1 MSRSELEKELEL
13 DVESAVEDAVTAVT
27 PDRADVENNEREDTS
42 QPNESS
48 TSTTSTTTSKSGPE
62 PTLIPTTS
70 TDNHAK
76 PQPNSGSMKA
86 ELAARTCTTDENIFF
101 LKTSK
106 TGSQTLM
113 AIMQRFGIRHN
124 STFFIGESMNG
135 AMSQVHVPISGVK
148 DCWIGKHLN
157 MKFNIST
164 QHLKYDKNLIDS
176 VMQPGYKRISI
187 IREPTSNFISS
198 YRYYQYLMTPI
209 WMPMGYRTEK
219 KNPPTDIL
227 YKEMETMLES
237 TETAHRIINQI
248 NPAAFAR
255 LGTYRSE
262 LLYFGYFI
270 DEVSYCLLII
280 VKFTFFQMGHEWH
293 SYDEKLPDTI
303 VLKWMEQLENEF
315 DLILIMEHYDISLA
329 VLILKFCW
337 KIEDVIYM
345 KVNEQTK
352 TGTQLSDS
360 AVKGDTHLVIKDIF
374 KTCVASS

>member
-1 MSRSELEKELEL
+1 MLPIGRDRVFMIFIALLLLVDIVIRYKEPSMQNVISSSRSTVSRAELERELEL
-13 DVESAVEDAVTAVT
+13 DITGDEGGT
-27 PDRADVENNEREDTS
+27 PDRDDAEDTS
-42 QPNESS
+42 KPNESS
-48 TSTTSTTTSKSGPE
+48 TSTTSTTTE
-62 PTLIPTTS
+62 
-70 TDNHAK
+70 
-76 PQPNSGSMKA
+76 A

-124 STFFIGESMNG
+124 STFFIGESKNG
-135 AMSQVHVPISGVK
+135 AMSQIHVPISGEK

-176 VMQPGYKRISI
+176 VMHPGYKRISI

-209 WMPMGYRTEK
+209 WLPMGFRAEK
-219 KNPPTDIL
+219 KNPPTDVL
-227 YKEMETMLES
+227 YKKMETMLAS
-237 TETAHRIINQI
+237 TETAHQIINQI

-270 DEVSYCLLII
+270 DE
-280 VKFTFFQMGHEWH
+280 TGHEWH
-293 SYDEKLPDTI
+293 SGFRLPCVHCT
-303 VLKWMEQLENEF
+303 W
-315 DLILIMEHYDISLA
+315 
-329 VLILKFCW
+329 
-337 KIEDVIYM
+337 
-345 KVNEQTK
+345 
-352 TGTQLSDS
+352 TGNDKNIAT
-360 AVKGDTHLVIKDIF
+360 THDRCDRTRVQELQKN
-374 KTCVASS
+374 